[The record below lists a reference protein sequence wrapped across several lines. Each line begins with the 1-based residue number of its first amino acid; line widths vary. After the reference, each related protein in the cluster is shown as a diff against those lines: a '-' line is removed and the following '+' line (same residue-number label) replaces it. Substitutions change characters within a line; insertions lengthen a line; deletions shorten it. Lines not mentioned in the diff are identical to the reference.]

1 MKKLKIKTF
10 STIFT
15 ILSFSI
21 LSFIIVFNFQNYVD
35 QKKSISNQ
43 LEMASNHEKK
53 QPKEDTLTH
62 PMDENIKFIDS
73 IVYTVLLDDDNQIKD
88 IINHSNNELS
98 DDDIKK
104 IANNILKNK
113 NIEKEHINNL
123 YINTYSY
130 LYYEQDCLVIIDNSF
145 IQNNLFQML
154 KQSILILIILEM
166 IIFIVSKLITNWI
179 VKPVKESFEKQK
191 QFIADASH
199 ELKTPLSIIIASS
212 EELNQNPNE
221 KKWLKNIEYESNR
234 MNSLISDLLE
244 LAASEDQKVSNF
256 EIGDLSKVV
265 ELSVLAFEGIA
276 YEKGITL
283 KYEIEDKIKMKMNEN
298 NMKQLVEILLD
309 NALKHA
315 KSNVFIKLK
324 QSNNLELFV
333 ENDGTPIPKGQEQKI
348 FERFYRVDQSR
359 NRKENRYGLGLAIA
373 KNIVENHQGKIEVYS
388 NDKVTTFKVSF
399 RK

>member
-1 MKKLKIKTF
+1 MF
-10 STIFT
+10 RC
-15 ILSFSI
+15 
-21 LSFIIVFNFQNYVD
+21 
-35 QKKSISNQ
+35 QK
-43 LEMASNHEKK
+43 
-53 QPKEDTLTH
+53 
-62 PMDENIKFIDS
+62 
-73 IVYTVLLDDDNQIKD
+73 
-88 IINHSNNELS
+88 
-98 DDDIKK
+98 
-104 IANNILKNK
+104 
-113 NIEKEHINNL
+113 
-123 YINTYSY
+123 
-130 LYYEQDCLVIIDNSF
+130 C
-145 IQNNLFQML
+145 
-154 KQSILILIILEM
+154 
-166 IIFIVSKLITNWI
+166 
-179 VKPVKESFEKQK
+179 
-191 QFIADASH
+191 
-199 ELKTPLSIIIASS
+199 
-212 EELNQNPNE
+212 

-256 EIGDLSKVV
+256 EMSDLSKVV

-298 NMKQLVEILLD
+298 NMKQLAEILLD

-373 KNIVENHQGKIEVYS
+373 KNIVENHQGKIEAYS
-388 NDKVTTFKVSF
+388 NDKITTFKVSF
-399 RK
+399 KK

>member
-21 LSFIIVFNFQNYVD
+21 LSFIIVFNFQNYVY

-73 IVYTVLLDDDNQIKD
+73 TVYTILLDDDNQIKD

-104 IANNILKNK
+104 IASNILKNK

-166 IIFIVSKLITNWI
+166 ITFIVSKLITNWI

-265 ELSVLAFEGIA
+265 ELSVLAFVGIA
-276 YEKGITL
+276 YELGITL
-283 KYEIEDKIKMKMNEN
+283 KYEIEDK
-298 NMKQLVEILLD
+298 
-309 NALKHA
+309 
-315 KSNVFIKLK
+315 F
-324 QSNNLELFV
+324 
-333 ENDGTPIPKGQEQKI
+333 
-348 FERFYRVDQSR
+348 
-359 NRKENRYGLGLAIA
+359 
-373 KNIVENHQGKIEVYS
+373 
-388 NDKVTTFKVSF
+388 
-399 RK
+399 